1 MKKWTH
7 RHDFSSNDGKCT
19 ICGYTVIEI
28 MEKNKKSGRDCKYGH
43 TWNMGGECV
52 VCGAI
57 KGLQSATT
65 RLRNLDD
72 DDIPTTKGDESPR
85 GFWGNKTTGYTTD
98 KENE

>member
-1 MKKWTH
+1 MG
-7 RHDFSSNDGKCT
+7 GKCL
-19 ICGYTVIEI
+19 
-28 MEKNKKSGRDCKYGH
+28 
-43 TWNMGGECV
+43 

-57 KGLQSATT
+57 KGLQPAAIK
-65 RLRNLDD
+65 NLDD

>member
-7 RHDFSSNDGKCT
+7 NHKFLDDQCIVCGLSAQEIHKKDLESGKYCR
-19 ICGYTVIEI
+19 
-28 MEKNKKSGRDCKYGH
+28 KWGH
-43 TWNMGGECV
+43 TWNMGGTCV
-52 VCGAI
+52 SCGAER
-57 KGLQSATT
+57 GLQSPTT